1 MPFQNYFLFF
11 YDSSGG
17 YIMTHIECKWDHA
30 LNIVIR
36 YSGEILF
43 PFIVLLFKQYCHVYG
58 SEQYLMFKVLSS
70 L

>member
-1 MPFQNYFLFF
+1 MKEIKINYNCVSFSELFSFF
-11 YDSSGG
+11 YDISGG

-43 PFIVLLFKQYCHVYG
+43 PFIVLLF
-58 SEQYLMFKVLSS
+58 
-70 L
+70 